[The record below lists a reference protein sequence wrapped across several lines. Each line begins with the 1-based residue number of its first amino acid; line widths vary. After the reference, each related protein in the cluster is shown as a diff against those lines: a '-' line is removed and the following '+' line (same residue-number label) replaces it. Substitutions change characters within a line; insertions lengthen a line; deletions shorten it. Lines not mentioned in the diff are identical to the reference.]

1 MTRAP
6 TSCSSRAC
14 TPPPPAPAS
23 CAKASR
29 KASRKSGRRRS
40 VTSSSARRSW
50 PRLPPHLWGGQVG
63 MSALASLP
71 TGGEVRWG
79 CQLWRP
85 SPLVGRSG
93 GDVSTGLP
101 PHWWGGQVGMSALA
115 FLPTGGEVRWGCQLW
130 PFSPLVGR
138 SGGDVSPDHLRGYPC
153 PRLIDFQDGHARAG
167 WLRFIAR

>member
-1 MTRAP
+1 
-6 TSCSSRAC
+6 
-14 TPPPPAPAS
+14 PAPAS

-50 PRLPPHLWGGQVG
+50 PRRSSPLVGRSGRDVSSGVPPHLWGGQVG

-79 CQLWRP
+79 CQHWPP

-101 PHWWGGQVGMSALA
+101 PPWWGGQVGMSALA
-115 FLPTGGEVRWGCQLW
+115 SLPTGGEVRWGCQHW
-130 PFSPLVGR
+130 PSSPLVGR
-138 SGGDVSPDHLRGYPC
+138 SGGDVSTGHLRGYPR
-153 PRLIDFQDGHARAG
+153 PGLIDFQDGHARAG

>member
-29 KASRKSGRRRS
+29 RASRKSGRRRS

-50 PRLPPHLWGGQVG
+50 PRLPPHWWGDQV
-63 MSALASLP
+63 
-71 TGGEVRWG
+71 G

-93 GDVSTGLP
+93 GDVNTGLP
-101 PHWWGGQVGMSALA
+101 PHSWGGQVGMSALA

-130 PFSPLVGR
+130 PSSPLVGR